1 LSQLLQ
7 VATRTGVI
15 PAVDGTAAPEYVDQG
30 VPYDG
35 GGLLAIDTVTPASYY
50 HQGLPFTPNGRVHA
64 TVNNPTHFNSG
75 GMPLVGNILSVQPL
89 AVDHTNGGIPYTVNS
104 GIART

>member
-1 LSQLLQ
+1 MSQLLQ

-35 GGLLAIDTVTPASYY
+35 GGLLAIDTVTPSSYY
-50 HQGLPFTPNGRVHA
+50 HQGLPFTPNGRLHA
-64 TVNNPTHFNSG
+64 TANAPTYFGSG
-75 GMPLVGNILSVQPL
+75 AAPFVGSILSMQAL
-89 AVDHTNGGIPYTVNS
+89 AVDHVNVGIPFTAVS
-104 GIART
+104 AVSRT